1 MRFVLIPFAI
11 CLLLYIRQEN
21 QYRFRAATALKIL
34 LTMTLTVCLT
44 VAFVRNF
51 SPVLLLAAV
60 GMLLCAGGDFF
71 LQYIRLDAA
80 KFTKG
85 ILLFGLGQMCNIT
98 ALSLLAPFHWCA
110 AALLAALLALAVVL
124 KTAGRWD
131 TSVNDP
137 WLTIYTVLVAA
148 TAAKS
153 LSVAITCGRPVRR
166 GAAGSGRRA
175 VLPVGH
181 GAGHLELSEKPH
193 PSGGS
198 ELAAVFC
205 GAVPPVR
212 RLHCRRVKIAAP
224 ATRRT
229 GICIY

>member
-44 VAFVRNF
+44 VALVRNF

-110 AALLAALLALAVVL
+110 AALLAEAVKK
-124 KTAGRWD
+124 KTPVCYEDLGPEAICRLEVENFYAIVGIDSRG
-131 TSVNDP
+131 N
-137 WLTIYTVLVAA
+137 TI
-148 TAAKS
+148 
-153 LSVAITCGRPVRR
+153 IR
-166 GAAGSGRRA
+166 
-175 VLPVGH
+175 
-181 GAGHLELSEKPH
+181 
-193 PSGGS
+193 
-198 ELAAVFC
+198 
-205 GAVPPVR
+205 
-212 RLHCRRVKIAAP
+212 
-224 ATRRT
+224 
-229 GICIY
+229 

>member
-44 VAFVRNF
+44 VALVRNF

-60 GMLLCAGGDFF
+60 GMLLCARGDFF

-110 AALLAALLALAVVL
+110 AALLVLSLSGINLSLRYLRKPLQSVCVILCVLLAVACAAYIGLTLLFVDAVQ
-124 KTAGRWD
+124 
-131 TSVNDP
+131 NQ
-137 WLTIYTVLVAA
+137 
-148 TAAKS
+148 
-153 LSVAITCGRPVRR
+153 
-166 GAAGSGRRA
+166 
-175 VLPVGH
+175 
-181 GAGHLELSEKPH
+181 
-193 PSGGS
+193 
-198 ELAAVFC
+198 
-205 GAVPPVR
+205 PPVS
-212 RLHCRRVKIAAP
+212 
-224 ATRRT
+224 
-229 GICIY
+229 